1 MGATANQELAELRRA
16 YVRYANE
23 LCNGTECGIYEF
35 DGSLVPVHSGF
46 DQLSGQLRII
56 HGPKRFHTAATRGV
70 TNRWARAALPTQST
84 ILATFEQIRQHS
96 AAIGRNTASRAS
108 SSDKKCTGTA
118 S

>member
-46 DQLSGQLRII
+46 D
-56 HGPKRFHTAATRGV
+56 
-70 TNRWARAALPTQST
+70 
-84 ILATFEQIRQHS
+84 
-96 AAIGRNTASRAS
+96 
-108 SSDKKCTGTA
+108 
-118 S
+118 